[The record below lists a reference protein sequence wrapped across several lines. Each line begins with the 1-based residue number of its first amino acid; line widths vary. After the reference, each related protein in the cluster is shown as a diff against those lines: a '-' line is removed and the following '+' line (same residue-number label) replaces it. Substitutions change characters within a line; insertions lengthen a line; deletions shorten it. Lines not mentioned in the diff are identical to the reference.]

1 MGAYCTKY
9 IYLYVPSA
17 RRRTRSRA
25 VPQPR
30 RSKPARSPR
39 GRSPPA
45 RAQTDSPD
53 LRASTVAFREGLAA
67 GVRIRKLLDH
77 ITEEPIE
84 DDAVSL
90 GCRSDASDSPKAR
103 KCSVGSSSSPK
114 ARKCSVGSSSSPK
127 ARKCRSGSSSSSAD
141 ANLVNRRVLIR
152 AQKENLTDCVKDQ
165 WVCADS
171 SRNRAASDASLDSQ
185 V

>member
-114 ARKCSVGSSSSPK
+114 ARKC
-127 ARKCRSGSSSSSAD
+127 RSGSSSSAD

>member
-114 ARKCSVGSSSSPK
+114 ARKC
-127 ARKCRSGSSSSSAD
+127 RSGSSSSSAD

>member
-17 RRRTRSRA
+17 RRRTRSQA
-25 VPQPR
+25 AAQPR
-30 RSKPARSPR
+30 RSEPARSPR

-45 RAQTDSPD
+45 RDQTDSPD

-77 ITEEPIE
+77 ITTEPIE
-84 DDAVSL
+84 EDAVSL
-90 GCRSDASDSPKAR
+90 GCRSDSPKAR
-103 KCSVGSSSSPK
+103 KCSLGSLSSPK
-114 ARKCSVGSSSSPK
+114 ARKCSF
-127 ARKCRSGSSSSSAD
+127 SSSSSSGAD
-141 ANLVNRRVLIR
+141 ANIVKRRVLIS

>member
-90 GCRSDASDSPKAR
+90 GCRSDASD
-103 KCSVGSSSSPK
+103 CPK

-127 ARKCRSGSSSSSAD
+127 ARKCRSGSSSSAD

>member
-9 IYLYVPSA
+9 VYLYVPSA
-17 RRRTRSRA
+17 RRRARSQA

-39 GRSPPA
+39 CRSPPA

-67 GVRIRKLLDH
+67 GVRIRKLLDT
-77 ITEEPIE
+77 IKEKPIE
-84 DDAVSL
+84 EDAVSL
-90 GCRSDASDSPKAR
+90 GCRSDASDCPKAR
-103 KCSVGSSSSPK
+103 KCRSDSFSSSPK
-114 ARKCSVGSSSSPK
+114 ARKCSLGSL
-127 ARKCRSGSSSSSAD
+127 SSSSAD
-141 ANLVNRRVLIR
+141 ANIVNRRVLIR

-171 SRNRAASDASLDSQ
+171 SRNKAASDASLDSQ

>member
-9 IYLYVPSA
+9 VYLYVPSA
-17 RRRTRSRA
+17 RRRARSQA

-39 GRSPPA
+39 CRSPPA

-67 GVRIRKLLDH
+67 GVRIRKLLDT
-77 ITEEPIE
+77 IKEKPIE
-84 DDAVSL
+84 EDAVSL
-90 GCRSDASDSPKAR
+90 GCRSDASD
-103 KCSVGSSSSPK
+103 C
-114 ARKCSVGSSSSPK
+114 PK
-127 ARKCRSGSSSSSAD
+127 ARKCRSDSFSSSSSSAD
-141 ANLVNRRVLIR
+141 ANIVNRRVLIR

-171 SRNRAASDASLDSQ
+171 SRNKAASDASLDSQ

>member
-17 RRRTRSRA
+17 RRRTRSQA
-25 VPQPR
+25 AAQPR
-30 RSKPARSPR
+30 RSEPARSPR

-45 RAQTDSPD
+45 RDQTDSPD

-67 GVRIRKLLDH
+67 GVRIRKLLDT
-77 ITEEPIE
+77 IKEKPIE

-90 GCRSDASDSPKAR
+90 GCRSDASD
-103 KCSVGSSSSPK
+103 C
-114 ARKCSVGSSSSPK
+114 PK
-127 ARKCRSGSSSSSAD
+127 ARKCRSDSFSSSSSSAD
-141 ANLVNRRVLIR
+141 ANIVNRRVLIR

-171 SRNRAASDASLDSQ
+171 SRNRVASDASLDSQ

>member
-9 IYLYVPSA
+9 VYLYVPSG
-17 RRRTRSRA
+17 RRRTRTQA

-39 GRSPPA
+39 CRSPPA
-45 RAQTDSPD
+45 RDQTDSPD

-67 GVRIRKLLDH
+67 GVRIRKLLDT
-77 ITEEPIE
+77 IKEKPIE
-84 DDAVSL
+84 EDAVSL
-90 GCRSDASDSPKAR
+90 GCRSDASD
-103 KCSVGSSSSPK
+103 C
-114 ARKCSVGSSSSPK
+114 PK
-127 ARKCRSGSSSSSAD
+127 ARKCRSDSFSSSSSSAD
-141 ANLVNRRVLIR
+141 ANIVNRRVLIR

-171 SRNRAASDASLDSQ
+171 SRNKAASDASLDSQ

>member
-17 RRRTRSRA
+17 RRRTRSQA

-77 ITEEPIE
+77 ITTEPIE
-84 DDAVSL
+84 EDAVSL
-90 GCRSDASDSPKAR
+90 GCRSDASDCPKAR
-103 KCSVGSSSSPK
+103 KCSLGSL
-114 ARKCSVGSSSSPK
+114 
-127 ARKCRSGSSSSSAD
+127 SSSSSAD
-141 ANLVNRRVLIR
+141 ANIVNRRVLIR

>member
-9 IYLYVPSA
+9 VYLYVPSG
-17 RRRTRSRA
+17 RRRTRTQA

-30 RSKPARSPR
+30 RSEPARSPR
-39 GRSPPA
+39 CRSPPA

-67 GVRIRKLLDH
+67 GVRIRKLLDT
-77 ITEEPIE
+77 IKEKPIE
-84 DDAVSL
+84 EDAVSL
-90 GCRSDASDSPKAR
+90 GCRSDASD
-103 KCSVGSSSSPK
+103 C
-114 ARKCSVGSSSSPK
+114 PK
-127 ARKCRSGSSSSSAD
+127 ARKCRSDSFSSSSSSAD
-141 ANLVNRRVLIR
+141 ANIVNRRVLIR

-171 SRNRAASDASLDSQ
+171 SRNKAASDASLDSQ